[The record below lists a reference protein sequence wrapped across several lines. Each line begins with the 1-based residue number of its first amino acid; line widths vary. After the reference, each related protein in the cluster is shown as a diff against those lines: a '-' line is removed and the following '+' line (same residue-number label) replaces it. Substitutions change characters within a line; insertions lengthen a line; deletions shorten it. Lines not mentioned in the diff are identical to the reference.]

1 MSSHVH
7 LFVALVALFLPASAG
22 IPHRLRARWNRHIM
36 VWRHAI
42 NQYGCE
48 MSPRDQMLDRIKSRY
63 EKIIPRSTF
72 HTNFLSFITKKE
84 YSWDVWQT
92 SAIFESQ
99 TTSLTSS
106 EKLDW
111 QITGSQVDIKIH
123 WNFGGWP
130 PQVVTFVKFTCPHLV
145 AILGNR
151 PFWVSFM
158 VSFP

>member
-1 MSSHVH
+1 MSRHVH
-7 LFVALVALFLPASAG
+7 LFVALVALFPPASAG
-22 IPHRLRARWNRHIM
+22 IPHRFRARRNRHIM
-36 VWRHAI
+36 VWRQGI

-48 MSPRDQMLDRIKSRY
+48 MSPLDQVLDRIKSRY

-72 HTNFLSFITKKE
+72 HTNLLSFITKKE
-84 YSWDVWQT
+84 YSWDFCQT
-92 SAIFESQ
+92 SAIESQ

-130 PQVVTFVKFTCPHLV
+130 FPSCHICCVTCPHLV
-145 AILGNR
+145 AILRNR